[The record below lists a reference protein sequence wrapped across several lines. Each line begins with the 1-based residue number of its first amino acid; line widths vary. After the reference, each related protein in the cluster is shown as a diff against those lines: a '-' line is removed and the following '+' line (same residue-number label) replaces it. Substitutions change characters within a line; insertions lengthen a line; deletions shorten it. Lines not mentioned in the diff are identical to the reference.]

1 MGPLKAD
8 VVVIGGGAAGSMC
21 ALTAAQRG
29 LHVVLL
35 EPNKMLGKKLRIT
48 GKGRC
53 NVTNHCDVKTI
64 LANIPGDGRFLY
76 SALNRL
82 GPQDTMALFESL
94 GVPLKTERGNR
105 VFPVSDRSHDVANA
119 LERAYAH
126 AGGKV
131 VHAAATDI
139 LTQDGAV
146 SAVVT
151 TEGAIDCDA
160 AVICTG
166 GLSYPLTGSTG
177 DGYRF
182 AQRLGH
188 TVTPTRASL
197 VPLESDDPWCAEM
210 QGFSLRNVTLTVYDE
225 QNKAVYSDLGEMLFT
240 HFGVS
245 GPLVLS
251 ASAHMRDFS
260 RHKYRLSIDLKPALD
275 EKKLDARILRDFQK
289 YANRDF
295 KNALYDLAGHAMIP
309 VLVRLSGIPIRR
321 STLSRASSGSGSWS
335 CSSIFRCRSSARGP
349 SMRPLL
355 HPAACRSRR
364 STRAPWAPSS
374 CPGCILPARC
384 SIWTPIPAA
393 STCRS
398 HGAPAM
404 WPEMRSA
411 HNARKEMNILD
422 THITVAIDGPS
433 GAGKSTIARA
443 AARRFGLIY
452 VDTGAIYRTVGLA
465 CERAGADCSDTAAVQ
480 VLLPELKIELAYDA
494 AGEQRMLLN
503 GEDVS
508 DTIRLPE
515 VSLLA
520 SRVSALPVVR
530 AFLLDMQRDLARTH
544 SAVMDGRDIGTVVL
558 PDAGLKI
565 FLSASAE
572 CRAQRRYRQL
582 QEKGIEEPYADV
594 LRELE
599 QRDYDD
605 THRAVAPLK
614 AAPDAVH
621 IDTSDLTLDES
632 IDAVCAAIRTRFG
645 VEGKA

>member
-1 MGPLKAD
+1 MHNEKTTIFIDGSSGTAGLRIYDRLAQREDIDLLTLPPELHHDIKAQRELINRAD
-8 VVVIGGGAAGSMC
+8 IAFLCLPDAA
-21 ALTAAQRG
+21 AITAAERG
-29 LHVVLL
+29 KHVLL
-35 EPNKMLGKKLRIT
+35 LEKNAQLGRKIRIT

-126 AGGKV
+126 AGGRV

-197 VPLESDDPWCAEM
+197 VPLESEDPWCAEM

-309 VLVRLSGIPIRR
+309 VLVRLSGIPEDTKVNVITREQR
-321 STLSRASSGSGSWS
+321 HRLVELFKHFPVSVIGTRPIDEAIITSGGVSLKEVNPRTMGSKLVHGLYFAGEVLDLDAYTGGFNLQIAWSTGYVAGN
-335 CSSIFRCRSSARGP
+335 
-349 SMRPLL
+349 
-355 HPAACRSRR
+355 AAC
-364 STRAPWAPSS
+364 T
-374 CPGCILPARC
+374 
-384 SIWTPIPAA
+384 
-393 STCRS
+393 
-398 HGAPAM
+398 
-404 WPEMRSA
+404 
-411 HNARKEMNILD
+411 
-422 THITVAIDGPS
+422 
-433 GAGKSTIARA
+433 
-443 AARRFGLIY
+443 
-452 VDTGAIYRTVGLA
+452 
-465 CERAGADCSDTAAVQ
+465 
-480 VLLPELKIELAYDA
+480 
-494 AGEQRMLLN
+494 
-503 GEDVS
+503 
-508 DTIRLPE
+508 
-515 VSLLA
+515 
-520 SRVSALPVVR
+520 
-530 AFLLDMQRDLARTH
+530 
-544 SAVMDGRDIGTVVL
+544 
-558 PDAGLKI
+558 
-565 FLSASAE
+565 
-572 CRAQRRYRQL
+572 
-582 QEKGIEEPYADV
+582 
-594 LRELE
+594 
-599 QRDYDD
+599 
-605 THRAVAPLK
+605 
-614 AAPDAVH
+614 
-621 IDTSDLTLDES
+621 
-632 IDAVCAAIRTRFG
+632 
-645 VEGKA
+645 

>member
-1 MGPLKAD
+1 
-8 VVVIGGGAAGSMC
+8 MC

-29 LHVVLL
+29 LNVVLL

-53 NVTNHCDVKTI
+53 NVTNNCDIKTI

-82 GPQDTMALFESL
+82 GPQDTMALFEAL
-94 GVPLKTERGNR
+94 GVPLKTERGSR

-126 AGGKV
+126 AGGRV

-139 LTQDGAV
+139 LTQNGAV

-151 TEGAIDCDA
+151 TEGTIDCDA

-177 DGYRF
+177 DGYRL

-225 QNKAVYSDLGEMLFT
+225 QNKVIYSDLGEMLFT

-260 RHKYRLSIDLKPALD
+260 QHKYRLSIDLKPALD

-309 VLVRLSGIPIRR
+309 VLVRLSGIPEDTKVNAITREQR
-321 STLSRASSGSGSWS
+321 HRLVELFKHFPVSVTGTRPIDEAIITSGGVSLKEVNPRTMGSK
-335 CSSIFRCRSSARGP
+335 
-349 SMRPLL
+349 LV
-355 HPAACRSRR
+355 
-364 STRAPWAPSS
+364 
-374 CPGCILPARC
+374 PGLY
-384 SIWTPIPAA
+384 
-393 STCRS
+393 
-398 HGAPAM
+398 
-404 WPEMRSA
+404 
-411 HNARKEMNILD
+411 
-422 THITVAIDGPS
+422 
-433 GAGKSTIARA
+433 
-443 AARRFGLIY
+443 F
-452 VDTGAIYRTVGLA
+452 
-465 CERAGADCSDTAAVQ
+465 
-480 VLLPELKIELAYDA
+480 
-494 AGEQRMLLN
+494 AGEVLN
-503 GEDVS
+503 
-508 DTIRLPE
+508 
-515 VSLLA
+515 
-520 SRVSALPVVR
+520 
-530 AFLLDMQRDLARTH
+530 LDAYTGGFNLQIAWSTGY
-544 SAVMDGRDIGTVVL
+544 V
-558 PDAGLKI
+558 AGN
-565 FLSASAE
+565 
-572 CRAQRRYRQL
+572 
-582 QEKGIEEPYADV
+582 
-594 LRELE
+594 
-599 QRDYDD
+599 
-605 THRAVAPLK
+605 
-614 AAPDAVH
+614 
-621 IDTSDLTLDES
+621 
-632 IDAVCAAIRTRFG
+632 AVCT
-645 VEGKA
+645 